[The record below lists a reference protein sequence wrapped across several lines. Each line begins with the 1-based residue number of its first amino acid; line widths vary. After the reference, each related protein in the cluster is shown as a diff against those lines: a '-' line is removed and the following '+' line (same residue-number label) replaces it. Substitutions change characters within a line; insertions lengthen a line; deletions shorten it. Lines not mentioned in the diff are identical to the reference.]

1 MKRFAFAF
9 LTISLAG
16 CSALGINTSNTK
28 KSDSQE
34 LTDISCSGFVGW
46 EKCHAKAAEMC
57 PKGYKVLT
65 KDESLIDQRRTM
77 RVSCN

>member
-9 LTISLAG
+9 LAVSLAG

-34 LTDISCSGFVGW
+34 LTDITCSGFVGW
-46 EKCHAKAAEMC
+46 EKCHEKAKAMC
-57 PKGYKVLT
+57 PKGYDVLT
-65 KDESLIDQRRTM
+65 KDESLIAQRRTM
-77 RVSCN
+77 RVACN